1 MVKAIDSIH
10 HAVSKA
16 QKASSLQPR
25 RATSLAKKSV
35 GFSFFLSPLILR
47 FLQVSYLFPLRP

>member
-10 HAVSKA
+10 HAASKA
-16 QKASSLQPR
+16 QKASELQPR

-35 GFSFFLSPLILR
+35 GFSFNFNPAISP
-47 FLQVSYLFPLRP
+47 S